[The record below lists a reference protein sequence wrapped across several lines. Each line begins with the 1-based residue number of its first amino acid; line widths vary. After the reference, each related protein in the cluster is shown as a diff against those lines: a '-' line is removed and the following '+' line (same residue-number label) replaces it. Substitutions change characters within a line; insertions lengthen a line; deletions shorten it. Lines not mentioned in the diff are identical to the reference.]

1 MIDSNARL
9 EPSKLEELGTCA
21 AIMHC
26 DSGLPLSKAV
36 YETVKSV
43 ALTAQHLKRI
53 LEYANIKAYLTL
65 YEKTCGAQ
73 EDGSW
78 LRYVS
83 FPTGPAEFSSIMGML
98 DACETAQE
106 KPMEDL
112 KDYASIPQDY
122 KAVKVAQDYPEMQKA
137 ASLTG
142 PKVKLATLY
151 TDLGTAIQKV
161 EYDVLKFT
169 NLEEET
175 KEAFLRDAKQAVI
188 YDHTLGD
195 IRKVASSSP
204 DQDLDTTLNELAHRM
219 QSVFWDEDKIS
230 ESFAKTSHLKPIA
243 DHPLA
248 IKFAT
253 WKEAKN
259 RLNIA
264 RGTRE
269 VLGEKRAQVWD
280 AMQEKKND

>member
-1 MIDSNARL
+1 VFQ
-9 EPSKLEELGTCA
+9 G
-21 AIMHC
+21 
-26 DSGLPLSKAV
+26 
-36 YETVKSV
+36 
-43 ALTAQHLKRI
+43 
-53 LEYANIKAYLTL
+53 
-65 YEKTCGAQ
+65 
-73 EDGSW
+73 
-78 LRYVS
+78 
-83 FPTGPAEFSSIMGML
+83 GPAEFDSIMGLL
-98 DACETAQE
+98 DACELAQE

-137 ASLTG
+137 ASLEG

-161 EYDVLKFT
+161 EYNILKFT

-175 KEAFLRDAKQAVI
+175 KEAFLKDAKQAVI
-188 YDHTLGD
+188 YGHTLGD

-219 QSVFWDEDKIS
+219 QSVFWDEARIE
-230 ESFAKTSHLKPIA
+230 ESFEKTSHLQPVS

-253 WKEAKN
+253 WKEANN
-259 RLNIA
+259 RLKVA
-264 RGTRE
+264 RRTRE
-269 VLGEKRAQVWD
+269 ILNDKRAQVWGV
-280 AMQEKKND
+280 MQEKKNG